1 MHTDSAEQAAAT
13 AVKGAAPGN
22 KVRLRGLLVMVP
34 CWAVLIVAWTL
45 KPYACGYG
53 THEQLDLPGC
63 SFLARTGWP
72 CPTCGLTTS
81 VAAAAR
87 GRVAAAWMAHPFGP
101 VLLAAVAVLA
111 AAGTIDLLTGV
122 DAIGRLRPRLWWVWA
137 AVAGLLGGWGLK
149 LAIGLAGGTLPL
161 R

>member
-1 MHTDSAEQAAAT
+1 MHTDSAEQAVAPAR
-13 AVKGAAPGN
+13 VGAAPGN
-22 KVRLRGLLVMVP
+22 RIRLRGLLVMAP
-34 CWAVLIVAWTL
+34 CWMMLIVAWTL

-53 THEQLDLPGC
+53 TAEQLGLPAC

-81 VAAAAR
+81 IAAAAR
-87 GRVAAAWMAHPFGP
+87 GRVSAAWRAHPFGP
-101 VLLAAVAVLA
+101 VLLVAVAALA
-111 AAGTIDLLTGV
+111 AAGTIDLLAGKDV
-122 DAIGRLRPRLWWVWA
+122 IGRLRPRLWWALV

-149 LAIGLAGGTLPL
+149 LAIGIADGTLPL